1 MHAKQVNERSPVRL
15 LERSIH
21 GGLGRGNLGVVVARH
36 GVGKTAFLVG
46 VALDDLMRSRDV
58 LHVSID
64 QPVDKVR
71 SYYDEI
77 FAELSRSEE
86 LEDVW
91 AVRVQV
97 ERHRRIYSYLGAT
110 FSIGKLGQSVQFLR
124 EHGEF
129 TPSAIMVDGIDFA
142 TLTSDELGSLRAIA
156 READAEMWLSAT
168 TTRDAARNER
178 GVPEPVAHLE
188 QGIDVILSMGH
199 DGRSVHV
206 GLHKDHDNPAVP
218 DLRLALDP
226 VTLLLVRE

>member
-1 MHAKQVNERSPVRL
+1 MHAKQVNERSPIRV

-71 SYYDEI
+71 VYYDEI
-77 FAELSRSEE
+77 FAELCRSQE
-86 LEDVW
+86 LDDIW

-97 ERHRRIYSYLGAT
+97 ERHRRIYSYVGT
-110 FSIGKLGQSVQFLR
+110 SFSVAKLGQSVQFLR

-129 TPSAIMVDGIDFA
+129 APSAIMVDGIDFA
-142 TLTSDELGSLRAIA
+142 VVTREDLATLRVIA
-156 READAEMWLSAT
+156 RESDAEMWLSAT
-168 TTRDAARNER
+168 TTRDASRNER
-178 GVPEPVAHLE
+178 GVPEPIAQLE
-188 QGIDVILSMGH
+188 PEFDVILTMRH
-199 DGRSVHV
+199 DGRAVHV
-206 GLHKDHDNPAVP
+206 ALHKDHDNPALP